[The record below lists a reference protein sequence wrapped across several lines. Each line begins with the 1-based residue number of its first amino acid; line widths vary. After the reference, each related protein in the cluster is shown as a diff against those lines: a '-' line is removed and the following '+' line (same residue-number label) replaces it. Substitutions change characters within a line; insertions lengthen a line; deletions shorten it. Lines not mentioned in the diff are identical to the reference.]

1 MRIKNLTGY
10 YKTSG
15 TKTVTVAVTI
25 DVAAGSSEDLI
36 LENAAEALLF
46 ANNRTGKVR
55 VFKSWCHEIVI
66 GRSA

>member
-1 MRIKNLTGY
+1 MEIKNVTGY

-15 TKTVTVAVTI
+15 TKKVTVSVTI

-46 ANNRTGKVR
+46 ANNRTEKEVR
-55 VFKSWCHEIVI
+55 VFKSWCHKIMIDWV
-66 GRSA
+66 